1 MLNLG
6 RQQAFTFLKLQGV
19 AALIIAAGFLLVSLQ
34 SMLAA
39 ISGAAVCLLA
49 NSFFVFKAFRN
60 SGATKAKSI
69 ASGFVFG
76 EIGKIVITVTLM
88 TAAFLYTSLPA
99 MPLLLGFILT
109 QSVFWIAPFVFRRP
123 KMSKA

>member
-19 AALIIAAGFLLVSLQ
+19 AALIIAVGFLLVSLQ
-34 SMLAA
+34 AALAA
-39 ISGAAVCLLA
+39 ISGAAICLVA
-49 NSFFVFKAFRN
+49 NSFFVFKAFRA
-60 SGATKAKSI
+60 SGATKAKNI

-76 EIGKIVITVTLM
+76 EIGKIVITVMLM
-88 TAAFLYTSLPA
+88 TAAFLYSSLAP

-109 QSVFWIAPFVFRRP
+109 QSVFWIAPLIFRRP
-123 KMSKA
+123 QMNRV